1 MSRLSS
7 EEIVTVATCWTV
19 PRSRAPM
26 RGPSQVV
33 APPIIGIAMEFT
45 A

>member
-7 EEIVTVATCWTV
+7 DEMVTVATCWTE
-19 PRSRAPM
+19 PSSRAPM
-26 RGPSQVV
+26 RGPAQVV